1 MRNKTSRA
9 HELAGAARL
18 VTGAVQG
25 VTDIAEA
32 VHTAIL
38 SNVPAGKPLARAAS
52 LVYGGVRGSAGLA
65 GAGLERLLGALQG
78 VLGEA
83 TPSHRREALL
93 AALNGVVGDAL
104 ARSGNPLAIPMTLR
118 RHGAP
123 LAVGTEQPQGD
134 ISGRIVVLVHGLCM
148 NDVQWRRN
156 GHDHGELL
164 RRERGYT
171 PVYLHYN
178 SGRHISENGR
188 DFAQQLQALVLSWP
202 VPVTELVI
210 VGHSMGGLVTR
221 SACHYGA
228 EAGYDWLG
236 RLSKLVFLGSPHHGA
251 PLERGGNWVHV
262 LTDLSKYS
270 APFSRLAKLRSAGI
284 TDLRHG
290 SLLDN
295 DWQDGDRFAHRRALP
310 QFVPLPVGV
319 ACHTVAAAM
328 GANTGTFVGNMKG
341 KIVGDGL
348 VPLDSA
354 LGRHAEAG
362 RTLAFAPERQAVL
375 EGVNHMALLDAPAV
389 AELLLKW
396 L

>member
-1 MRNKTSRA
+1 MRSKTSRA
-9 HELAGAARL
+9 GNLAGAARL
-18 VTGAVQG
+18 VTGAVKG

-32 VHTAIL
+32 VHTAVL

-52 LVYGGVRGSAGLA
+52 LVYGGVRGTAGLA
-65 GAGLERLLGALQG
+65 GAGMERLLGALQDFM
-78 VLGEA
+78 GEA
-83 TPSHRREALL
+83 DPSHGREALQ

-118 RHGAP
+118 RHGAR
-123 LAVGTEQPQGD
+123 LAVGTEQQRGD
-134 ISGRIVVLVHGLCM
+134 ITGRVVVLVHGLCM
-148 NDVQWRRN
+148 SDLQWRRH

-202 VPVTELVI
+202 VPVTELAI
-210 VGHSMGGLVTR
+210 VGHSMGGLVAR

-228 EAGYDWLG
+228 QAGYGWPALL
-236 RLSKLVFLGSPHHGA
+236 RNLVFLGSPHHGA

-290 SLLDN
+290 SLLDS
-295 DWQDGDRFAHRRALP
+295 DWQGRDRFAHSRTLP
-310 QFVPLPVGV
+310 HFVPLPIGV

-328 GANTGTFVGNMKG
+328 GAYTGTFAGELKG
-341 KIVGDGL
+341 KIAGDGL

-354 LGRHAEAG
+354 LGRHAEPG

-375 EGVNHMALLDAPAV
+375 QGVNHMDLLDAPAV
-389 AELLLKW
+389 AALLLKW